1 MKKQISIALALLLM
15 FSNIG
20 MAKSTHL
27 CMGSEMMAEFGI
39 AIKHLDCG
47 MGNSHEEELPD
58 SEQSINPIECCQN
71 QFELVQNDKDQ
82 NLKVLQIDAAQLVFI
97 AAFTQSFIFNIAV
110 TSDDRR
116 PQPYLIPPTIEKD
129 FNVLFQSFL
138 I

>member
-1 MKKQISIALALLLM
+1 M

-47 MGNSHEEELPD
+47 MGNPHKEESSD
-58 SEQSINPIECCQN
+58 SKQSLDPIDCCQN
-71 QFELVQNDKDQ
+71 QYELIQNDKDQ
-82 NLKVLQIDAAQLVFI
+82 NLKVVNTDAAQLVFI
-97 AAFTQSFIFNIAV
+97 AAFTQSFIFKIAV
-110 TSDDRR
+110 TSDDRQ

-129 FNVLFQSFL
+129 FSVLFQSFL

>member
-47 MGNSHEEELPD
+47 MGDPHKEESSD
-58 SEQSINPIECCQN
+58 SERSVDPIDCCQN
-71 QFELVQNDKDQ
+71 QFELVQNDNDQ
-82 NLKVLQIDAAQLVFI
+82 NLKVLQIDAAQLIFI
-97 AAFTQSFIFNIAV
+97 AAFTQSFIFRIAPA
-110 TSDDRR
+110 SDDWQ
-116 PQPYLIPPTIEKD
+116 PQPYLIPPAVKKNLI
-129 FNVLFQSFL
+129 VLFQSFL

>member
-1 MKKQISIALALLLM
+1 M

-27 CMGSEMMAEFGI
+27 CMGSEMLAEFGI

-47 MGNSHEEELPD
+47 MGNSHKQESGY
-58 SEQSINPIECCQN
+58 SEQSLDPIECCQN

-82 NLKVLQIDAAQLVFI
+82 NLKVVKIDAAQLVFL
-97 AAFTQSFIFNIAV
+97 AAFTQAFIFNIAV
-110 TSDDRR
+110 ISDDRQA
-116 PQPYLIPPTIEKD
+116 QPYLIPPTIEKD